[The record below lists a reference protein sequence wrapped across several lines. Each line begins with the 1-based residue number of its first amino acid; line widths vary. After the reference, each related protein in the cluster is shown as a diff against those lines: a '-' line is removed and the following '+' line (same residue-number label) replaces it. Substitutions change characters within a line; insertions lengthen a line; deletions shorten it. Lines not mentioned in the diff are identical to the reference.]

1 MLQVCAFADKNLRS
15 LAHNHGCRDL
25 SYSPR
30 CAARPT
36 WGATFFARSPQE
48 RESPRFTLFARDGL
62 VCREKRILLVA
73 FSLRPWSKRRF
84 FGESE
89 QSRSALAENAHP
101 SCTILR
107 ECYVYSIVVVNCGF
121 VSVSG
126 QCNVRGG
133 AVPAWLTWSC
143 ALRVHVNCIKGGT
156 CGHE

>member
-36 WGATFFARSPQE
+36 WGATFFARGPQE
-48 RESPRFTLFARDGL
+48 REIPRLTLFARDEL
-62 VCREKRILLVA
+62 ICREKRILLVA
-73 FSLRPWSKRRF
+73 FSLRPGRIVVFWPERTKP
-84 FGESE
+84 FGTRGERTS
-89 QSRSALAENAHP
+89 
-101 SCTILR
+101 ILHNPR
-107 ECYVYSIVVVNCGF
+107 ECYVYFIVVVNCVF

-126 QCNVRGG
+126 QCNVSGG
-133 AVPAWLTWSC
+133 TVPAWLTWSC